1 MGVLAPLYL
10 AGLAALSLPLIFHLI
25 RRTPRERRE
34 FSSLMFLLP
43 SPPRLTRRSRLDHIL
58 LLLLRLAALALLAF
72 AFARPFFRESATLA
86 LEDLPARRVAIL
98 VDASASMRRGD
109 LWNQALSQ
117 VEKELADLGPHDE
130 VALYTFGDWLQT
142 QVGFESSSAEVEA
155 GGKRLDIVRS
165 SAKTLRP
172 TWQGTDLAAALVEV
186 ARELDATSDVKQ
198 QTAEPQVI
206 VLSDFQKS
214 ARLDALQGF
223 EWPKRVQM
231 VARPL
236 TAKRTTN
243 AAAQLLTSEEDS
255 PSADA
260 RVRVVNA
267 ANSKDEQFYISW
279 SGEGAKSQPSA
290 EMAVYVPAG
299 QSRVVKLPRPEESL
313 AADRIS
319 LRGDDD
325 DFDNTFFVVPPRKQ
339 QVTVV
344 YFGDDAAQDR
354 EGQRYYLEIATSD
367 DPLRQVKIETPTNG
381 DISKALTTQPPP
393 QVVVVTTKLPTQV
406 QAALKQFVESGGT
419 LVLAPEDDEATK
431 DIPSLVDDID
441 LAAKPASSDYLLL
454 GEIDFSHPLFAPFAN
469 PRYSD
474 FTKIHFWKHR
484 SLELKENAH
493 TKVVAKFDSGEPA
506 IVERAQGRGR
516 VIVFASGWQPA
527 ESQLALST
535 KFVPM
540 LGALLDMACGP
551 SASLAGVTVGQT
563 VDIAGIPADQPLVV
577 HKPDGAETAVVRG
590 AATFAGVDQPGVYEI
605 RSAAIPAFFAANLA
619 AAESNTAPLELE
631 KLEQL
636 GVNMKPVLSRKH
648 ELDRKR
654 QERDTELESR
664 QTIWRWLLAGALGVL
679 LLETFLAGHAA
690 RQIATAEALA

>member
-1 MGVLAPLYL
+1 
-10 AGLAALSLPLIFHLI
+10 
-25 RRTPRERRE
+25 
-34 FSSLMFLLP
+34 
-43 SPPRLTRRSRLDHIL
+43 
-58 LLLLRLAALALLAF
+58 
-72 AFARPFFRESATLA
+72 
-86 LEDLPARRVAIL
+86 
-98 VDASASMRRGD
+98 
-109 LWNQALSQ
+109 
-117 VEKELADLGPHDE
+117 
-130 VALYTFGDWLQT
+130 
-142 QVGFESSSAEVEA
+142 
-155 GGKRLDIVRS
+155 
-165 SAKTLRP
+165 
-172 TWQGTDLAAALVEV
+172 
-186 ARELDATSDVKQ
+186 
-198 QTAEPQVI
+198 
-206 VLSDFQKS
+206 
-214 ARLDALQGF
+214 
-223 EWPKRVQM
+223 
-231 VARPL
+231 
-236 TAKRTTN
+236 
-243 AAAQLLTSEEDS
+243 
-255 PSADA
+255 
-260 RVRVVNA
+260 
-267 ANSKDEQFYISW
+267 
-279 SGEGAKSQPSA
+279 
-290 EMAVYVPAG
+290 
-299 QSRVVKLPRPEESL
+299 
-313 AADRIS
+313 
-319 LRGDDD
+319 
-325 DFDNTFFVVPPRKQ
+325 
-339 QVTVV
+339 
-344 YFGDDAAQDR
+344 
-354 EGQRYYLEIATSD
+354 
-367 DPLRQVKIETPTNG
+367 
-381 DISKALTTQPPP
+381 
-393 QVVVVTTKLPTQV
+393 
-406 QAALKQFVESGGT
+406 
-419 LVLAPEDDEATK
+419 
-431 DIPSLVDDID
+431 
-441 LAAKPASSDYLLL
+441 LLL

-484 SLELKENAH
+484 SLELKESAH

-690 RQIATAEALA
+690 RQIATADALA